1 MLLNTLRC
9 RGHPPQQE
17 LLSDPKV
24 SGTGGEKPEPNS
36 TRKRW
41 SCNLPG
47 SGLIRLDIAELPAS
61 QERYGGKQHGPFE
74 GFLFPRLHPVLILK
88 PTSLVALQ
96 I

>member
-9 RGHPPQQE
+9 RRHPPQQE
-17 LLSDPKV
+17 LLSDLNV
-24 SGTGGEKPEPNS
+24 RGTGGEKPEPNS

-47 SGLIRLDIAELPAS
+47 SGLLRLDIAELPAS
-61 QERYGGKQHGPFE
+61 QERYGGREHDTFE
-74 GFLFPRLHPVLILK
+74 GFLFPRLYPVLILK

-96 I
+96 V